1 MNQNTQQV
9 FVYLNL
15 EECISK
21 LPIGTRSNNQLV
33 TMFTTILNCT
43 SEEIKVDNT
52 YKMNGVSRS
61 KPLISRSKMR

>member
-1 MNQNTQQV
+1 M
-9 FVYLNL
+9 LL
-15 EECISK
+15 LGISFYEIHK
-21 LPIGTRSNNQLV
+21 KRTRSNNQLV

-52 YKMNGVSRS
+52 YKMNVVSRS